1 MNPRVTAAM
10 LLAAGAALCAP
21 GAARAQDANP
31 MLLALSCAGCHGPEG
46 RSPGSIPPLWGRTAA
61 NVLESL
67 AGFKSGQRASTVMGR
82 IAKGY
87 TDTELEAVARYWA
100 QPAR

>member
-1 MNPRVTAAM
+1 MKPRAMAAA
-10 LLAAGAALCAP
+10 LLAACAVLWGP
-21 GAARAQDANP
+21 SSAEAQDANP
-31 MLLALSCAGCHGPEG
+31 VLLALSCAGCHGPEG
-46 RSPGSIPPLWGRTAA
+46 RSPGSIPTLWGRTAA